1 MNNAFKKQMLGINIL
16 DILPFSIK
24 FDFFFKEIINVTF
37 FLSLR
42 FFIVLFLFKLTPP
55 QDFFNLVRVLITCV
69 IVLIVLGVVA
79 FYTLLERKG
88 IAAVQR
94 REGPNV
100 TGPFGLLQPVADG
113 VKLIL
118 KEVESADDTDSESFD
133 VAPILSFILSYAGWL
148 FLPIGLEIGAPLSSD
163 FTILFFLAISS
174 LSIYSLFLAGW
185 SSNSK
190 YALLGSVRAVSQFI
204 TYEVFFSLLLL
215 PLILSTHSIS
225 LSFFME
231 RQLNTSFVWAFLPI
245 FIIFYITMLVETN
258 RAPFDMP
265 EAEAELVAGFN
276 VEYSS
281 VTFALFFLAE
291 YNSMLVAS
299 TIMTVMFF
307 GGDNFNFLAGDN
319 SYTTLPLIV
328 YIIKI
333 LVFCYSFVF
342 VRANFP
348 RVRYDQLLMLGW
360 KVCLPVSLSYV
371 YLFTVFY
378 LTFTNFSI

>member
-1 MNNAFKKQMLGINIL
+1 M
-16 DILPFSIK
+16 
-24 FDFFFKEIINVTF
+24 
-37 FLSLR
+37 
-42 FFIVLFLFKLTPP
+42 
-55 QDFFNLVRVLITCV
+55 
-69 IVLIVLGVVA
+69 
-79 FYTLLERKG
+79 
-88 IAAVQR
+88 
-94 REGPNV
+94 
-100 TGPFGLLQPVADG
+100 
-113 VKLIL
+113 
-118 KEVESADDTDSESFD
+118 
-133 VAPILSFILSYAGWL
+133 

-348 RVRYDQLLMLGW
+348 RVRYDQLLMLG
-360 KVCLPVSLSYV
+360 
-371 YLFTVFY
+371 
-378 LTFTNFSI
+378 

>member
-133 VAPILSFILSYAGWL
+133 VAPILSFILSYAG
-148 FLPIGLEIGAPLSSD
+148 
-163 FTILFFLAISS
+163 
-174 LSIYSLFLAGW
+174 
-185 SSNSK
+185 
-190 YALLGSVRAVSQFI
+190 
-204 TYEVFFSLLLL
+204 
-215 PLILSTHSIS
+215 
-225 LSFFME
+225 
-231 RQLNTSFVWAFLPI
+231 
-245 FIIFYITMLVETN
+245 
-258 RAPFDMP
+258 
-265 EAEAELVAGFN
+265 
-276 VEYSS
+276 
-281 VTFALFFLAE
+281 
-291 YNSMLVAS
+291 
-299 TIMTVMFF
+299 
-307 GGDNFNFLAGDN
+307 
-319 SYTTLPLIV
+319 
-328 YIIKI
+328 
-333 LVFCYSFVF
+333 
-342 VRANFP
+342 
-348 RVRYDQLLMLGW
+348 
-360 KVCLPVSLSYV
+360 
-371 YLFTVFY
+371 
-378 LTFTNFSI
+378 